1 MDPLTNHPL
10 TNPKIVETTFYVRY
24 AETDQ
29 MGIVHHSHYVVWMEE
44 GRSEYMRRNGLDYV
58 AIEQSGLALAVTEV
72 NVRYLAPAHYNE
84 RVTVRTW
91 IDSLR
96 SRALTFGYEIIN
108 ADTRQRLVVGSVKLM
123 LIDRQGRVVAMP
135 DSFETLLKNA
145 ES

>member
-1 MDPLTNHPL
+1 MDNE
-10 TNPKIVETTFYVRY
+10 IVETTFYVRY

-96 SRALTFGYEIIN
+96 SRALTFGYEIIS
-108 ADTRQRLVVGSVKLM
+108 ADTQQRLVVGSVKLM
-123 LIDRQGRVVAMP
+123 LIDRQGQVVSLP
-135 DSFETLLKNA
+135 RSFETLLKNA
-145 ES
+145 GG

>member
-1 MDPLTNHPL
+1 MTNA
-10 TNPKIVETTFYVRY
+10 KVVETTFYVRY

-44 GRSEYMRRNGLDYV
+44 GRSEYMRQRHLDYV
-58 AIEQSGLALAVTEV
+58 AVERSGLSLAVTDV

-84 RVTVRTW
+84 RITVCTW

-108 ADTRQRLVVGSVKLM
+108 ADTRQRLVTGSVKLM
-123 LIDRQGRVVAMP
+123 LIDKQGNVHTFP
-135 DSFETLLKNA
+135 DEFQKLV
-145 ES
+145 

>member
-1 MDPLTNHPL
+1 MDQLTD
-10 TNPKIVETTFYVRY
+10 PKIVETTFYVRY

-84 RVTVRTW
+84 RVTVRTR

-123 LIDRQGRVVAMP
+123 LIDRQGRVVALP

-145 ES
+145 EG

>member
-1 MDPLTNHPL
+1 MTD
-10 TNPKIVETTFYVRY
+10 PKIVETTFYVRY

-58 AIEQSGLALAVTEV
+58 AIEQSGLSLAVTEV

-84 RVTVRTW
+84 RVTVRTRV
-91 IDSLR
+91 DSLR

-108 ADTRQRLVVGSVKLM
+108 ADTQQRLVVGSVKLM
-123 LIDRQGRVVAMP
+123 LIDRQGQVVSMP
-135 DSFETLLKNA
+135 HSFETLLKNA
-145 ES
+145 GG